1 MATYLRQQ
9 GVESLSTRLLGLLR
23 KGSKAIQNL
32 AALKWCREQGVTVAW
47 NMLCGIPGERIEDY
61 EEQIALMAK
70 IPQLPPPEQ
79 ARPVAVDRFSP
90 YFDGYREFGWIDIM
104 PFREYRFMHPHLDEA
119 ALRDIAYHFNG
130 VGGVSTESYLGRL
143 EEGVRDWQTRCQ
155 RGDGLFMDPT
165 QGLVINEAAGARR
178 VSSQGVVRRVM
189 DCTHDIV
196 PIRRVVE
203 QTRCELSLLREMA
216 RLGLVF
222 IEGNRVVNLAVR
234 TQLPE

>member
-1 MATYLRQQ
+1 
-9 GVESLSTRLLGLLR
+9 
-23 KGSKAIQNL
+23 
-32 AALKWCREQGVTVAW
+32 
-47 NMLCGIPGERIEDY
+47 
-61 EEQIALMAK
+61 
-70 IPQLPPPEQ
+70 
-79 ARPVAVDRFSP
+79 
-90 YFDGYREFGWIDIM
+90 
-104 PFREYRFMHPHLDEA
+104 
-119 ALRDIAYHFNG
+119 
-130 VGGVSTESYLGRL
+130 
-143 EEGVRDWQTRCQ
+143 
-155 RGDGLFMDPT
+155 MDPT